1 MKNKKRFDRTLKI
14 LAQKLSRKEYE
25 FVSITLCL
33 LWGGVQFDIEDVL
46 SFSKVMED
54 TYSTKFKYQI
64 KKDSNIISVNFIK
77 ANV

>member
-33 LWGGVQFDIEDVL
+33 LWGGVQFDIEDPL

-64 KKDSNIISVNFIK
+64 KKDSNVISVNFIK

>member
-1 MKNKKRFDRTLKI
+1 MKNKKRFDKTLKI

-33 LWGGVQFDIEDVL
+33 LWGGVQFDIEDAL

>member
-25 FVSITLCL
+25 FVSITLSL
-33 LWGGVQFDIEDVL
+33 LWGGVQFDIEDIL
-46 SFSKVMED
+46 SFNKVMED

-64 KKDSNIISVNFIK
+64 KKDSNVISVNFIK